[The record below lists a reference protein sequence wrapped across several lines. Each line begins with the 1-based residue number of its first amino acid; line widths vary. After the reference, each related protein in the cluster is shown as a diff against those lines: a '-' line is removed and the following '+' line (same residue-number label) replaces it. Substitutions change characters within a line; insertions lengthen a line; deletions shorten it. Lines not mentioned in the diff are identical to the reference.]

1 MRRAMMVAMVLMVAA
16 CGDSTGT
23 RIVQRNESDLM
34 FLRARAGAPPLAQTT
49 ASFWAVRGQEREL
62 RMFFRP
68 LPGATDSSE
77 FLRFKISDGT
87 TLTLPGG
94 IPVALGDSV
103 LITVVVVDPTRF
115 IVDFQPS
122 GLLFSRSEPAELRMR
137 YAEADDDLDDDGDVD
152 SEDDDIELQL
162 RIWRQ
167 EGIGM
172 PWFQTDGFAEVSLE
186 EVEADIT
193 GFTRYAIA
201 Y

>member
-1 MRRAMMVAMVLMVAA
+1 MRRMAMVALAMALAA
-16 CGDSTGT
+16 CDDSTGT
-23 RIVQRNESDLM
+23 NVVQRNESDLV

-49 ASFWAVRGQEREL
+49 ATFYAVRGQEREL
-62 RMFFRP
+62 RMYFRP
-68 LPGATDSSE
+68 AAGQTDSSE
-77 FLRFKISDGT
+77 FLRFKVSDGT

-103 LITVVVVDPTRF
+103 LITVIVVDPARF

-122 GLLFSRSEPAELRMR
+122 GLLFSRNEPAELRMR

-152 SEDDDIELQL
+152 AEDDDIELQL

-167 EGIGM
+167 EGIGT
-172 PWFQTDGFAEVSLE
+172 PWFLTDGFAEVNLE